1 MARSAKP
8 ESALPA
14 LPDSASTFSEDGKLG
29 VELAGW
35 LTAMTQLAAKGD
47 ERASQAL
54 IEARQTVPRLWEIL
68 STLSSL
74 AVRSWVDLLAPAGP
88 GSEITRRTIEKEIE
102 RKRSEVAG
110 EAPSPL
116 ERLLAERVALCWL
129 ASSYA
134 DAEYTRK
141 LNAGMSF
148 REGEYY
154 SKRCEQTNRQLLK
167 AIESL
172 ARVRRLLTPMQINI
186 GQNQI
191 NLS

>member
-1 MARSAKP
+1 M
-8 ESALPA
+8 
-14 LPDSASTFSEDGKLG
+14 G

-35 LTAMTQLAAKGD
+35 LTAMSQLAEKGD

-54 IEARQTVPRLWEIL
+54 IEACQTVPRLWEIL

-74 AVRSWVDLLAPAGP
+74 AVRSWVDLLASAGP
-88 GSEITRRTIEKEIE
+88 GREIVRRSIEKEIE
-102 RKRSEVAG
+102 RKRHAAAG
-110 EAPSPL
+110 EDPSPL
-116 ERLLAERVALCWL
+116 ERLLAERVALCWV
-129 ASSYA
+129 AATYA

-141 LNAGMSF
+141 LKGGMSF

-154 SKRCEQTNRQLLK
+154 GKRCEQTNRQLLK

-191 NLS
+191 NLAQ